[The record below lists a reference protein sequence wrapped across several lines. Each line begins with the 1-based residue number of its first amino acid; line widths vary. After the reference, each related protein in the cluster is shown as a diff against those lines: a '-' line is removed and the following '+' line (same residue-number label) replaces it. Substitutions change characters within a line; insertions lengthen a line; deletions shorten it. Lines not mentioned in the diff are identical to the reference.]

1 MTLDNTII
9 KKLPGYWFQKN
20 KNQSFFVKT
29 WSCVYHIFVYM
40 YIIFSC
46 YYAAD
51 IASQYHISKYPTLK
65 LVRNGQLI
73 KKEYRGQR
81 SVDSLVQF
89 LKDQVRDSV
98 QQHNTLESLDELNV
112 STYTIYTW
120 FPFWRKKIT
129 YKQNLQKIFFV
140 KYLFWCTYI
149 GFWFSP
155 KCINVYSM
163 SLLYGISGEKETYNW
178 IFWRC
183 EFRCL

>member
-1 MTLDNTII
+1 MQVPRYLTITLSNLYTGKMTLVNTII
-9 KKLPGYWFQKN
+9 KKWPGYWFQKN
-20 KNQSFFVKT
+20 ENQRFFEKT
-29 WSCVYHIFVYM
+29 WSCVYYIFV

-112 STYTIYTW
+112 STYTIYAW
-120 FPFWRKKIT
+120 FPFWRKK
-129 YKQNLQKIFFV
+129 
-140 KYLFWCTYI
+140 
-149 GFWFSP
+149 
-155 KCINVYSM
+155 
-163 SLLYGISGEKETYNW
+163 
-178 IFWRC
+178 
-183 EFRCL
+183 